1 MSESLIFFVIATYFI
16 ILFIIS
22 SLTKGKENNTTFF
35 TGDKESPWYVVAFG
49 MIGASLSGITF
60 ISVPGDVGVS
70 NFTYFQVVLGY
81 LFGYLI
87 VALIL
92 LPIYYRHNV
101 TSIYEY
107 LGTRFGFVSHKSC
120 LLYTSPSPRD

>member
-1 MSESLIFFVIATYFI
+1 MSESLIFFVITSYFI
-16 ILFIIS
+16 VLFIIS

-35 TGDKESPWYVVAFG
+35 TGDKESPWFVVAFG

-70 NFTYFQVVLGY
+70 NFTYFQVVIGY

-87 VALIL
+87 VALIFFL
-92 LPIYYRHNV
+92 LELNLDV
-101 TSIYEY
+101 DWLS
-107 LGTRFGFVSHKSC
+107 
-120 LLYTSPSPRD
+120 LLMLAFSPYPKINHR